1 MKQIRILQEMQL
13 LIYQLIVQREMF
25 EDYNPSRILDENG
38 NFREDYKNSS
48 PVTNVPNIPK
58 VTNLMD
64 QRITEIRDV
73 LGRYYNTKKGTMNNS
88 SINKKAKYLMDRVM
102 LPEREGGLGL
112 TPEQAAGLAGNIMQ
126 ESGFNPKAVGDG
138 GKAHGIAQWH
148 PNRRKN
154 IDMLNTSFEDQVTY
168 LIEELKGSEKGA
180 LIRLRLTGDSAQ
192 AASIIDQ
199 YYERSNGKSRKS
211 RIQHASDFLKLFGI

>member
-1 MKQIRILQEMQL
+1 ML
-13 LIYQLIVQREMF
+13 
-25 EDYNPSRILDENG
+25 EDYDVSKLLDGDG
-38 NFREDYKNSS
+38 NFRYKDSVIEELPTQSQFVRNLDRDRSKMTQMLNKYYNMNMDKLRNNKNS
-48 PVTNVPNIPK
+48 
-58 VTNLMD
+58 
-64 QRITEIRDV
+64 Q
-73 LGRYYNTKKGTMNNS
+73 NT
-88 SINKKAKYLMDRVM
+88 SINEKAKYLMDRAIA
-102 LPEREGGLGL
+102 ELGI

-148 PNRRKN
+148 PSRRKN

-168 LIEELKGSEKGA
+168 LIEELKGAEIGA
-180 LIRLRLTGDSAQ
+180 LRRLRLTGDSAQ

-211 RIQHASDFLKLFGI
+211 RIQHASNFLKLFGE